1 MDQYNNKVTIINE
14 MKWNILNY
22 NTEKDDSL
30 TYEQQ

>member
-22 NTEKDDSL
+22 NIEKDDSL
-30 TYEQQ
+30 TYEQK